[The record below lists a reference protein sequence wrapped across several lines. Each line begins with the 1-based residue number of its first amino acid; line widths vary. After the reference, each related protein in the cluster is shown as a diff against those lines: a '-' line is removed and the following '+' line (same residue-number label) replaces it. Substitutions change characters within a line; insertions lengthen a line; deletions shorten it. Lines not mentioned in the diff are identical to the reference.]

1 MSSGGRA
8 AGHSAWTRAH
18 LRWAATFLVGLLA
31 VVLVAEVGLRAV
43 ESRLPTPREYYDTR
57 PQDLVR
63 GMNRLEAAGVH
74 SDITFVGTSQVARG
88 ALPRVVRKKLGL
100 DWVENVAL
108 PGAQTPVVQ
117 RWLLEEVVPRLHPKR
132 VVWGV
137 SSIDFNGGRPDPVID
152 RYDAARATRPG
163 FIADADRMLADHLA
177 LAKYRNELRDPVKVA
192 GALRVGQA
200 SQPLEP
206 LKNLLGPMHHDPDRH
221 PKLNRGYQYL
231 TKSQLGNFRVTRPYI
246 DAFQS
251 TLRALHRQGIKTL
264 VVIMPVPTG
273 FRLAHPEGPAQYQ
286 RWKATT
292 IKAARATGTQVLD
305 LDSTE
310 PDAAFPD
317 FVHLTKPAASS
328 WSALLADHLAQMGWT
343 GATAPATSAATTTPT
358 APAG

>member
-1 MSSGGRA
+1 MSSGGQA
-8 AGHSAWTRAH
+8 AGQSVWTRARV
-18 LRWAATFLVGLLA
+18 RWVAVFLAGLLA
-31 VVLVAEVGLRAV
+31 AILVAEVGLWVV
-43 ESRLPTPREYYDTR
+43 ESRLPTPLDYYDKR
-57 PQDLVR
+57 PQDLVH
-63 GMNRLEAAGVH
+63 GMNRIEAAGVH

-88 ALPRVVRKKLGL
+88 ALPRVVRKKLGF

-163 FIADADRMLADHLA
+163 FIADADRMLSDHLA

-200 SQPLEP
+200 SKQLEP
-206 LKNLLGPMHHDPDRH
+206 LKNLLGPMHHDSSRH
-221 PKLNRGYQYL
+221 PNLNRGYQYL
-231 TKSQLGNFRVTRPYI
+231 TKSQLGDFRVTRRYI
-246 DAFQS
+246 EAFQE
-251 TLRALHRQGIKTL
+251 TLRALHKQGIETL

-273 FRLAHPEGPAQYQ
+273 FRLAHPEGPAQYE

-292 IKAARATGTQVLD
+292 IKAARATGTKVLD
-305 LDSTE
+305 LDNTE
-310 PDAAFPD
+310 PDADFPD
-317 FVHLTKPAASS
+317 FVHLTKSAAKS
-328 WSALLADHLAQMGWT
+328 WSALLADHLAQIGWT
-343 GATAPATSAATTTPT
+343 GSAATSTAAPA